1 MHQLAADPE
10 AHYPEHPVPLTPQ
23 EKQDLDRR
31 QYVQTHK
38 SGLLSFGRANP
49 KVWGGLWTDQQRG
62 GLLVIQ
68 FVGDA
73 EEFRSTVARLAPS
86 GAAFELRS
94 VNRSMGDLEAL
105 KSAIERDWAEVERLG
120 VSMYA
125 VGLSIR
131 TNQVRVSVSAMS
143 EEVSAWF
150 ANRYGAN
157 AILLELADAALI
169 GPISDNNISRWVYKT
184 ASSVSVITSIQQY
197 WDDAEG
203 DRVCLSARKAAAIRC
218 GTIVDTSLS
227 IVIQPGVLLKQQVR
241 ANYDWEVGDS
251 GGAVLNGSMAMG
263 IQSGFV
269 NNDATYSQIGHVQ
282 ARTSSFV
289 NVSNCGNFC

>member
-143 EEVSAWF
+143 EEVSAWT
-150 ANRYGAN
+150 
-157 AILLELADAALI
+157 
-169 GPISDNNISRWVYKT
+169 PVTRW
-184 ASSVSVITSIQQY
+184 
-197 WDDAEG
+197 D
-203 DRVCLSARKAAAIRC
+203 
-218 GTIVDTSLS
+218 
-227 IVIQPGVLLKQQVR
+227 
-241 ANYDWEVGDS
+241 
-251 GGAVLNGSMAMG
+251 
-263 IQSGFV
+263 
-269 NNDATYSQIGHVQ
+269 
-282 ARTSSFV
+282 
-289 NVSNCGNFC
+289 

>member
-1 MHQLAADPE
+1 MAFI
-10 AHYPEHPVPLTPQ
+10 AH
-23 EKQDLDRR
+23 K
-31 QYVQTHK
+31 
-38 SGLLSFGRANP
+38 G
-49 KVWGGLWTDQQRG
+49 
-62 GLLVIQ
+62 
-68 FVGDA
+68 
-73 EEFRSTVARLAPS
+73 
-86 GAAFELRS
+86 
-94 VNRSMGDLEAL
+94 
-105 KSAIERDWAEVERLG
+105 
-120 VSMYA
+120 
-125 VGLSIR
+125 
-131 TNQVRVSVSAMS
+131 
-143 EEVSAWF
+143 
-150 ANRYGAN
+150 GAN
-157 AILLELADAALI
+157 HYMYTAGHCANNGSDWYHGSKFLGEMRDDATYDQSTADAALI